1 MALESRTETGQR
13 EPERACEQQA
23 PVNLIDAPLVTVTN
37 RAKALAFRAFSA
49 TSKAALTSQG
59 QSFCTLMI
67 NYCV

>member
-37 RAKALAFRAFSA
+37 RAKALTFRAFSA
-49 TSKAALTSQG
+49 TS
-59 QSFCTLMI
+59 
-67 NYCV
+67 